1 MTVMEKALRL
11 ARGKWQRR
19 MVRTGYD
26 RLRGAA
32 KHYYCG
38 SYYQSLEGLA
48 KRLKREGIPARIFMP
63 ERGRF
68 YFIYGEDWVRLFDN
82 ARNFKD
88 KLVKIREN
96 LDTLVNQNPQLRKA
110 LSSQHVFATLRSL
123 NSKAF
128 YVVWDIAADFTD
140 WLEVTD
146 EERKER
152 IWQEAQ
158 ERLENLKREFENF
171 VTRTRLGVVFL

>member
-1 MTVMEKALRL
+1 MMEKALRL

-19 MVRTGYD
+19 MVKTGYD

-38 SYYQSLEGLA
+38 SYYQSLENLA
-48 KRLKREGIPARIFMP
+48 KRLQDAGIPARIFMP

-68 YFIYGEDWVRLFDN
+68 YFIYGENWVRLFDS
-82 ARNFKD
+82 ARKFQD
-88 KLVKIREN
+88 ELIGVREN
-96 LDTLVNQNPQLRKA
+96 LNTLVNQNPQLRKT

-123 NSKAF
+123 SSKAF
-128 YVVWDIAADFTD
+128 YAVWEIAADFTD
-140 WLEVTD
+140 WLETAD

-152 IWQEAQ
+152 IWHEAQ
-158 ERLENLKREFENF
+158 ERLENLKKEFRDF
-171 VTRTRLGVVFL
+171 VSRTRLSVVFL